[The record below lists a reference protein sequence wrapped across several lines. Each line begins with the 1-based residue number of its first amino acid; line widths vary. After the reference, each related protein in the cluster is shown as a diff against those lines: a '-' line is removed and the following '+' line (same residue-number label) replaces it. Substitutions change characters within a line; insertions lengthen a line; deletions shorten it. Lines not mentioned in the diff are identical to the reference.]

1 MSIKQ
6 QYYIELAS
14 KYIFIVSCIIIRVAS
29 YYKQTQT
36 NISLNRVNTVLTIS
50 DLVLHIHSTYRNQQT
65 CELILNT

>member
-1 MSIKQ
+1 VSIKQ

-14 KYIFIVSCIIIRVAS
+14 KIYIVPCIIIRIAS

-36 NISLNRVNTVLTIS
+36 NISLHRVNTVLTTS